1 MILKPLGHEQVTGL
15 SAVKGLTVPS
25 GAQRALLICTAQ
37 NVRWRDDGTNP
48 DGTTGIQLPKN
59 TLFWYEGDLSAI
71 KFIEEAASAVLE
83 VSYYT

>member
-15 SAVKGLTVPS
+15 SAVKGLTIPS

-48 DGTTGIQLPKN
+48 AGNTGIQLPKN
-59 TLFWYEGDLSAI
+59 ILFWYEGDLSAI